1 MKKIKIITFIL
12 IVILV
17 TMVAFLGVY
26 VHTQNRMEDKVKEYS
41 YAMDLEG
48 ARVIRLKLDE
58 GTETV
63 IKDSEGNEVTDAEDL
78 TDEQLAEN
86 GYTKEEQ
93 PYNSEDLLN
102 KENYE
107 ESKNIIQK
115 RLKELNVDNY
125 VIKLDETNGDIVIEL
140 TDNDDT
146 DFVISSL
153 TSMGK
158 FEIVDSQ
165 TQEVLMDNS
174 DIKKAD
180 VMYGAGSATGTGG
193 TAIYLSIEF
202 TKDGAKKLEEIST
215 NYATKEEDSDNTTAD
230 ENTTTDENA
239 TTDDTSTEEETEETK
254 EIIMK
259 IDDEEIMTTSFDEP
273 LRTGLLQLTV
283 GQTSS
288 DEKTLT
294 ENVQR
299 ASGMAVV
306 LDCGNMPLKYS
317 LEGNEYIFSDIT
329 DEQLQIVEYVVL
341 AIIAIA
347 LIVLIIRFK
356 TLGILGVFSYVGLAS
371 LFLLVI
377 RYANVILSIEGLF
390 GIGLVLILNYIFINS
405 LLSRINKQKDEKIAE
420 ISKETNKRF
429 FIRIIPICIT
439 VIAFS
444 FINWVPISSFGMV
457 MFWGILLMA
466 IYNIIITKNILSI
479 KTER

>member
-12 IVILV
+12 TIILI
-17 TMVAFLGVY
+17 TMIAFFGVY
-26 VHTQNRMEDKVKEYS
+26 VHTQNRMEDKVKGYS

-48 ARVIRLKLDE
+48 ARVIRLKLDS
-58 GTETV
+58 GTRTV
-63 IKDSEGNEVTDAEDL
+63 IKDGEGKEVKDAEDL
-78 TDEQLAEN
+78 TDEELTQK
-86 GYTKEEQ
+86 GYTKEEE
-93 PYNSEDLLN
+93 PYNKDETLN

-107 ESKNIIQK
+107 TSKRIIEK
-115 RLKELNVDNY
+115 RLQELKVNNY
-125 VIKLDETNGDIVIEL
+125 TIKLDETNGDIVIEL

-165 TQEVLMDNS
+165 TQEVLMDNN
-174 DIKKAD
+174 DIKKVD
-180 VMYGAGSATGTGG
+180 VMYGSTSSTGTAG
-193 TAIYLSIEF
+193 TSIYLSIEF

-215 NYATKEEDSDNTTAD
+215 NYKTEEDEENTDNTTAD
-230 ENTTTDENA
+230 ENTTDENSA
-239 TTDDTSTEEETEETK
+239 ADDTSSESEEQAK
-254 EIIMK
+254 EITMM

-273 LRTGLLQLTV
+273 LRTGTLQLTV
-283 GQTSS
+283 GQATS
-288 DEKTLT
+288 DEKSLT
-294 ENVQR
+294 ENVQK
-299 ASGMAVV
+299 ASGMAIV

-329 DEQLQIVEYVVL
+329 DEQLQIVQYVVL
-341 AIIAIA
+341 AIVAVA
-347 LIVLIIRFK
+347 LIILIIRFK

-390 GIGLVLILNYIFINS
+390 GIGLILILNYIFINS
-405 LLSRINKQKDEKIAE
+405 ILSKIKKEKDKEIDQINK
-420 ISKETNKRF
+420 ETYKKF

-439 VIAFS
+439 VITFT
-444 FINWVPISSFGMV
+444 FINWTPISSFGMV

-466 IYNIIITKNILSI
+466 IYNYIITKNIFKI
-479 KTER
+479 IENR

>member
-78 TDEQLAEN
+78 TDEQLTEN

-107 ESKNIIQK
+107 TSKNIIQK

-174 DIKKAD
+174 DIKK
-180 VMYGAGSATGTGG
+180 S
-193 TAIYLSIEF
+193 
-202 TKDGAKKLEEIST
+202 
-215 NYATKEEDSDNTTAD
+215 
-230 ENTTTDENA
+230 
-239 TTDDTSTEEETEETK
+239 
-254 EIIMK
+254 
-259 IDDEEIMTTSFDEP
+259 
-273 LRTGLLQLTV
+273 
-283 GQTSS
+283 
-288 DEKTLT
+288 
-294 ENVQR
+294 
-299 ASGMAVV
+299 
-306 LDCGNMPLKYS
+306 
-317 LEGNEYIFSDIT
+317 
-329 DEQLQIVEYVVL
+329 
-341 AIIAIA
+341 
-347 LIVLIIRFK
+347 
-356 TLGILGVFSYVGLAS
+356 
-371 LFLLVI
+371 
-377 RYANVILSIEGLF
+377 
-390 GIGLVLILNYIFINS
+390 
-405 LLSRINKQKDEKIAE
+405 
-420 ISKETNKRF
+420 
-429 FIRIIPICIT
+429 
-439 VIAFS
+439 
-444 FINWVPISSFGMV
+444 
-457 MFWGILLMA
+457 
-466 IYNIIITKNILSI
+466 
-479 KTER
+479 